1 MKKSYAF
8 ISSALIA
15 ALIAGS
21 TIGCAH
27 SPSGDASKAGDA
39 STGSSASSAAATDT
53 ASSKAPVVAKVGPAS
68 GTHFEMWD
76 FVDVHTQFYTEMVNE
91 WNKNHADKQ
100 INITFTTYPYQD
112 MHDKLKMAI
121 QAGTGAPDLCDVE
134 IGQFPIY
141 LGDKGEDVPFRP
153 MDDVVAPYKANI
165 VPSRL
170 SIYAKDGKQ
179 YGIPT
184 HVGASVM
191 YYNTEILKKYG
202 VDYKTIK
209 TWDDF
214 TAAGKKI
221 KTASGGKQAMT
232 SVDTGGTD
240 WLWVS
245 MAENKTDWT
254 DASGKANVKINAIK
268 DMLKMQKS
276 WKDGGI
282 AIDSPGGQLDTEQGY
297 AAVGDGKVA
306 AFPKALWYMSRF
318 LNYLPDQS
326 GKWAIAPLPV
336 YKEGQPRSVGIGG
349 TGTVVLKSSKNA
361 DLAAQWLAWAKLSK
375 EGTTNI
381 WKILGF
387 DPTNMSLW
395 TDPSIT
401 KDTSNKY
408 LKYFV
413 SNPFDVLNEVKA
425 EIEPIKSVSI
435 SPTISTQMN
444 TNVLPGVFDKN
455 QSIDSALDAA
465 QKAIEQEES

>member
-1 MKKSYAF
+1 MKRSYAL
-8 ISSALIA
+8 ISSILAATLIA
-15 ALIAGS
+15 SSTLGCSSGS
-21 TIGCAH
+21 GA
-27 SPSGDASKAGDA
+27 SSGSASKAD
-39 STGSSASSAAATDT
+39 SAAAASSTASSEA
-53 ASSKAPVVAKVGPAS
+53 ASSKAPVVATVGPS
-68 GTHFEMWD
+68 NGTHFEMWD
-76 FVDVHTQFYTEMVNE
+76 FVDVHSQFYSEMVKE
-91 WNKNHADKQ
+91 WNTKHPDKP
-100 INITFTTYPYQD
+100 INITFTTYPYTD

-121 QAGTGAPDLCDVE
+121 QTGTGAPDLCDIE
-134 IGQFPIY
+134 IGQFPNF
-141 LGDKGEDVPFRP
+141 LGDNVAFRE
-153 MDDVVAPYKANI
+153 MNDVVAPYKNDI
-165 VPSRL
+165 VPARL
-170 SIYAKDGKQ
+170 NIYSQNGKY

-214 TAAGKKI
+214 TAAAKKV

-232 SVDTGGTD
+232 AVDTGGTD

-254 DASGKANVKINAIK
+254 DASGKKANVQISAIK

-276 WKDGGI
+276 WKDQGL
-282 AIDSPGGQLDTEQGY
+282 AIDAPGGQLDTEQGY

-336 YKEGQPRSVGIGG
+336 YKSGQPRSVGIGG

-375 EGTTNI
+375 EGTTQI

-387 DPTNMSLW
+387 DPTNTSLW
-395 TDPSIT
+395 TDTTIT

-413 SNPFDVLNEVKA
+413 TNPFDVLNDVKN
-425 EIEPIKSVSI
+425 EIGAIKSTSI
-435 SPTISTQMN
+435 SPTISDQMN
-444 TNVLPGVFDKN
+444 TNVLPGVFDKG
-455 QSIDSALDAA
+455 QSIDDALKAA
-465 QKAIEQEES
+465 QDAIDQAAS

>member
-1 MKKSYAF
+1 MKRPYAL
-8 ISSALIA
+8 ISSILIT

-21 TIGCAH
+21 TLGC
-27 SPSGDASKAGDA
+27 
-39 STGSSASSAAATDT
+39 SSASGSSGGT
-53 ASSKAPVVAKVGPAS
+53 ASQANGAETSSAESSEAASSQAPIVAKGGPS
-68 GTHFEMWD
+68 NGTHFEMWD

-91 WNKNHADKQ
+91 WNKNHPDKP
-100 INITFTTYPYQD
+100 INITFTTYPYTE

-121 QAGTGAPDLCDVE
+121 QTGTGAPDICDIE
-134 IGQFPIY
+134 IGQFPIFM
-141 LGDKGEDVPFRP
+141 GTEGEEVPFRQ
-153 MDDVVAPYKANI
+153 MDDVVASYKADI
-165 VPSRL
+165 VPARL
-170 SIYAKDGKQ
+170 TIYQKDGKQ

-184 HVGASVM
+184 HVGATVM
-191 YYNTEILKKYG
+191 FYNTEILKKYG
-202 VDYKTIK
+202 VDYTTIK

-221 KTASGGKQAMT
+221 KEASGGKQALT

-254 DASGKANVKINAIK
+254 DASGKGNVQIDAVK

-276 WKDGGI
+276 WKDDGI

-297 AAVGDGKVA
+297 AAVGDVKVA
-306 AFPKALWYMSRF
+306 AFPKALWYMSRI

-336 YKEGQPRSVGIGG
+336 YKSGQPRSVGIGG
-349 TGTVVLKSSKNA
+349 TGTVVLKSCKDA

-375 EGTTNI
+375 EGTTQI

-395 TDPSIT
+395 TDPAIT

-413 SNPFDVLNEVKA
+413 TNPFDVLNEVRN
-425 EIEPIKSVSI
+425 EIEPIRASSI
-435 SPTISTQMN
+435 LPTINTQIN

-455 QSIDSALDAA
+455 QSIDDALAAA
-465 QKAIEQEES
+465 QKAIDQELS